1 MFKQPPF
8 THSPQMFAP
17 KNQLLK
23 TDDGDSGQD
32 VLRE

>member
-1 MFKQPPF
+1 
-8 THSPQMFAP
+8 MFAP

-32 VLRE
+32 VLREWWMRGKEFS